1 MMMNLNVMLAQLR
14 KQTQQRRTFAIVAKG
29 NAVDS
34 VIARIK
40 NG

>member
-14 KQTQQRRTFAIVAKG
+14 KQTQKRRTFAIVAEG

-34 VIARIK
+34 VIARIR